1 MWTDFFQF
9 GPLPLNQIEGFYD
22 MRLVILSYLVATFAS
37 YIALDITGRLRDA
50 SNTRYASLLWLLG
63 GAFAMGAGIWS
74 MHFIGML
81 AFNMPGMNMVFDP
94 WWTVLSMLVAI
105 LASSFALY
113 LLKAKVIKTIHLV
126 LGGVILGISIAS
138 MHYVGMHAM
147 KIMVN
152 IHYLPS
158 LFLLSILIAIIASEA
173 ALYLALKSNQVIP
186 TMRFRL
192 KLISAFIMGAA
203 ICGMHYT
210 GMTAAVFTPIEPM
223 IMQSSSLN
231 PEILAISIAGVT
243 FLILGI
249 AILASTY
256 KEAQNQKMLATARQ
270 AGMAEVAASVLH
282 NVGNVLN
289 SVNVSAVMVGEQIA
303 KSKLSQ
309 LTLLSHLLNEHA
321 NDLHQFIS
329 EDPRGSQLPAFI
341 KGLSDYW
348 IVQQDTLNEEINLL
362 IKNIE
367 HIKNI
372 ISMQQNLSKVKKM
385 NEVVSIEKTLEEA
398 LFITGI
404 ETNHPDVIIE
414 RKFRS
419 LHPIIID
426 KVKLLQILV
435 NLLHNAKEA
444 LIESNNHPKKIKLKI
459 TFNGKDKC
467 SILIEDNGI
476 GIPSKNLTYIFSY
489 GFTTK
494 KEGHGFGL
502 HSCALAAK
510 EMGGTIIANSE
521 GLGKGAQFELEL
533 PYILPR
539 K

>member
-9 GPLPLNQIEGFYD
+9 GTLPLNQIEGFYD

-63 GAFAMGAGIWS
+63 GAFAMGAGVWS

-105 LASSFALY
+105 FASSFALY
-113 LLKAKVIKTIHLV
+113 LLKAQVIKTVHLV
-126 LGGVILGISIAS
+126 LGGIILGISIAS

-158 LFLLSILIAIIASEA
+158 LFLLSIIIAIIASEA

-372 ISMQQNLSKVKKM
+372 ISMQQNLSKIKKM

-404 ETNHPDVIIE
+404 ETNHPDVIIK

-444 LIESNNHPKKIKLKI
+444 LIESSNHPKKIKLKI
-459 TFNGKDKC
+459 TCNGKDKC

-476 GIPSKNLTYIFSY
+476 GIPSKNLTHIFSY

-521 GLGKGAQFELEL
+521 GIGKGAQFELEL
-533 PYILPR
+533 PYMLPR